1 MNSRKPMTKSTEKS
15 KCNHTLVT
23 ILATIAIGSV
33 IAFAFYVVE
42 RALGYSFLAEYDETG
57 MVIGGC
63 YLDFVA
69 ISFSVTFLTTSL
81 LGGLA
86 DKTEKIYWIT
96 YPDEYLIQSVL
107 NFFNLSLIS
116 YLAIGVQVVF
126 ALIKCNAFFK
136 DSIFMSAF
144 IIGTGTIII
153 LSYKFT
159 SIYFNR
165 EKIRLKAE
173 KRFAAWIDAAN
184 NGEKADEKEVY
195 SAIMK
200 MYNYTIQAA
209 EDVKMTTVCE
219 NILLLYAYA
228 EKNKDCR
235 NWIERLIKKLAS
247 ENPDLFCQVLFYIDG
262 EMNER
267 SEKNKFYQTVIT
279 NVDLEAADIN
289 VMEVLARFI
298 EDIINEYAEEY
309 EKTADWV
316 GGLSP
321 EEYEKLKNIAENIAV
336 LLEGVFVGA
345 CNNSELY
352 VNETYKKLLL
362 NILAWSP
369 GLLDEETVKTV
380 TLNYWDNML
389 AYYFENIRMGK
400 VKTIVKVGELIF
412 QIVTENESTY
422 PSEYDPE
429 MHIICRLITDMK
441 AHLNEKLAEIFDHN
455 EELLGKVIGI
465 ISDPKQQYQ
474 FCEYVGEV
482 MADGLMTNMIDAKPV
497 GIGGTPIFYALTRRL
512 EELEGTSRNSFI
524 AKNVKLLKSMLQD
537 NPNDN
542 HLRRFIEE
550 ILVMQNKDDT
560 NWYLKLFELLKDD
573 ACALCWYTKALV
585 FQEKYIPFFEDADAH
600 ERFLEDTKELLD
612 SLFCHINTEDTQS
625 DTQVAIA
632 SIITSILIDPR
643 GVKLEEYNNKCVARF
658 TNCVKMNGDALVAI
672 EECLS
677 DAKYELQDMETN
689 IYNYES
695 YGELE
700 YSRRLDKVT
709 KMYVICIERVEEL
722 INKLREKLI

>member
-1 MNSRKPMTKSTEKS
+1 MNSRKRMTKNTEKS

-23 ILATIAIGSV
+23 IFATIAIGSV
-33 IAFAFYVVE
+33 IAFAFYELE
-42 RALGYSFLAEYDETG
+42 RVLGYSLLAEYDETG
-57 MVIGGC
+57 MIIGGC

-116 YLAIGVQVVF
+116 YLSIGVQVVF
-126 ALIKCNAFFK
+126 ALVKCNEFFK

-144 IIGTGTIII
+144 IIGTATIII

-165 EKIRLKAE
+165 EKIRSKAE

-219 NILLLYAYA
+219 NIQLLYAYA

-247 ENPDLFCQVLFYIDG
+247 ENPDMFCQVLFYIDG

-267 SEKNKFYQTVIT
+267 SEKNKFYQAVIT
-279 NVDLEAADIN
+279 YVDLEAADIN

-298 EDIINEYAEEY
+298 EDIVNEYAQEY

-316 GGLSP
+316 GGLAP
-321 EEYEKLKNIAENIAV
+321 EECERRRNISENIAV
-336 LLEGVFVGA
+336 LLEGVFVGT

-352 VNETYKKLLL
+352 VNEAYKKLLL
-362 NILAWSP
+362 NSLVWSP
-369 GLLDEETVKTV
+369 NLLDEETVKTV
-380 TLNYWDNML
+380 ILNYWDNML
-389 AYYFENIRMGK
+389 AYYCENIRMGK
-400 VKTIVKVGELIF
+400 VKTVVKVGELIF
-412 QIVTENESTY
+412 QIATENESTY
-422 PSEYDPE
+422 PCEYDPE
-429 MHIICRLITDMK
+429 MRIICRLFKDMK
-441 AHLNEKLAEIFDHN
+441 AHLDEKLAEIFDHN
-455 EELLGKVIGI
+455 EELLGKVVGI
-465 ISDPKQQYQ
+465 ISDSKQQYQ
-474 FCEYVGEV
+474 FCEYVGEL
-482 MADGLMTNMIDAKPV
+482 MADGIMTNMIDARPV
-497 GIGGTPIFYALTRRL
+497 GIGGTPIFNALTRRIS
-512 EELEGTSRNSFI
+512 ELEGTSRNSFI
-524 AKNVKLLKSMLQD
+524 AKNVKLLKRMLQD
-537 NPNDN
+537 NPNDA
-542 HLRRFIEE
+542 HLSRFIEAV
-550 ILVMQNKDDT
+550 LVMQNKDDT

-573 ACALCWYTKALV
+573 ARALCWYAKALV
-585 FQEKYIPFFEDADAH
+585 FQEKYISFFEDVNAC
-600 ERFLEDTKELLD
+600 ERFLEDAEELLE
-612 SLFCHINTEDTQS
+612 SLFCHINTEDIQS

-632 SIITSILIDPR
+632 AIITSILIDPR
-643 GVKLEEYNNKCVARF
+643 GVKLEEYNSKCVNRF
-658 TNCVKMNGDALVAI
+658 TNCVKMNGDALVVI
-672 EECLS
+672 RECLS
-677 DAKYELQDMETN
+677 DAKYELQDMEAN
-689 IYNYES
+689 IYNYEC
-695 YGELE
+695 YGERE
-700 YSRRLDKVT
+700 YSRLLDKVT
-709 KMYVICIERVEEL
+709 KMYVVCIERVEGL
-722 INKLREKLI
+722 VNKCHR